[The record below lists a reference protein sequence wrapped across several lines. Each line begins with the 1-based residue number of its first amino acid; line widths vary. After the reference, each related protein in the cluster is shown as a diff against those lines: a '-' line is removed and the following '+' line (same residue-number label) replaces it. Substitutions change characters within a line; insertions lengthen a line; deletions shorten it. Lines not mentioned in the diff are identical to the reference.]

1 MNNANQVEICING
14 VHYHIATNEPAQYL
28 QELAHDVD
36 TQLQTLLERNPSM
49 SFNDAAVLCLLNY
62 ADNYRRSEESADH
75 MRNQISDYLEDAA
88 KARIEVDEAN
98 RRIETF
104 QRERERLRQ
113 DIERLTKEVER
124 YKRPEKNT
132 GSHDPARKRSGR
144 KSLPRQ
150 AVRKHWKQPWQ
161 LGRTRFIW
169 GPTGFMPAGGRRI
182 SAVRICRI
190 WYGAAMSRGQSYI

>member
-49 SFNDAAVLCLLNY
+49 SFN
-62 ADNYRRSEESADH
+62 E
-75 MRNQISDYLEDAA
+75 

-132 GSHDPARKRSGR
+132 GSHDPARK
-144 KSLPRQ
+144 
-150 AVRKHWKQPWQ
+150 
-161 LGRTRFIW
+161 
-169 GPTGFMPAGGRRI
+169 
-182 SAVRICRI
+182 
-190 WYGAAMSRGQSYI
+190 

>member
-75 MRNQISDYLEDAA
+75 MRNQTSDYLEDAA

-124 YKRPEKNT
+124 YKRPDKAA
-132 GSHDPARKRSGR
+132 GSHEPARK
-144 KSLPRQ
+144 
-150 AVRKHWKQPWQ
+150 
-161 LGRTRFIW
+161 
-169 GPTGFMPAGGRRI
+169 
-182 SAVRICRI
+182 
-190 WYGAAMSRGQSYI
+190 